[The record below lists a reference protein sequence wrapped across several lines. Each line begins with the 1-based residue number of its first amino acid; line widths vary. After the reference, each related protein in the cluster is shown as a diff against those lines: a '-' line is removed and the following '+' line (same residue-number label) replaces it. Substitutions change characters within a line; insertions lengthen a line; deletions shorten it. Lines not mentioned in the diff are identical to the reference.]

1 MSSDLPSRF
10 SARLDADVYALLA
23 HRILDGDN
31 RHLVRKPDEGEAPV
45 LFRATLDREAGTVRL
60 LDFPPLTE
68 RVGTDLGKVT
78 ATVSVEGEPVGRYD
92 SATGH
97 VEVEVVLT
105 FDPDHAL
112 ARTSR
117 VTLVLSSN
125 GRIEQPELEATG
137 DALELVEGT
146 LTLTG
151 HGTFESGT
159 LDGGLIWLALACA
172 IDQMT
177 DEG

>member
-1 MSSDLPSRF
+1 MPPDLPSQF

-31 RHLVRKPDEGEAPV
+31 RHLVRKPADGYAPV

-60 LDFPPLTE
+60 LDFPPLTD

-78 ATVSVEGEPVGRYD
+78 ATVSVEGEPEGRYN
-92 SATGH
+92 SETGH
-97 VEVEVVLT
+97 IEVEVILT
-105 FDPDHAL
+105 FDPAHAL

-117 VTLVLSSN
+117 VTLVLSSD

-137 DALELVEGT
+137 DALELGEGT

-159 LDGGLIWLALACA
+159 LDGGLIWLAISCA
-172 IDQMT
+172 IDDVT
-177 DEG
+177 EG